1 MVLSSSA
8 RPVRSAARG
17 LAELS
22 DVVHDGA
29 GALAAAVL
37 SRAQLVGRVAG
48 PALSPSQHHVLRAA
62 AAAMAQTV
70 TTAAEQ
76 VTLTLDATTD
86 ALEEL
91 LGPAQHSSR
100 GTRPG
105 PGARG
110 VRPGFGRASEVR
122 DEPERAGTASP
133 HPRLHAHGAAH
144 LTPAQLR
151 ALHFYTTVEG
161 VEEINR
167 HLRRPRDTPAERR
180 DDLQRLVD
188 DAVAG
193 LAALPRFDGVSYR
206 GTTLPAA
213 DLPRWRPGAVVAD
226 RGFASS
232 SASAPVAEAF
242 RRGGNAFI
250 TIAGRTGADIR
261 SLSFFAHEAEVLFAP
276 GTRFRVIGRSWDHRR
291 ECWSFQIEEVTGCAS
306 TAPPTT
312 R

>member
-22 DVVHDGA
+22 DLVHDGA

-37 SRAQLVGRVAG
+37 SRVHHVGRAAG
-48 PALSPSQHHVLRAA
+48 PALSPSQHDALRSA
-62 AAAMAQTV
+62 AAAMAHTLA
-70 TTAAEQ
+70 TTAE
-76 VTLTLDATTD
+76 TLALALDATTD
-86 ALEEL
+86 ALGTL
-91 LGPAQHSSR
+91 LAPGPAASGAEQGAGLREDCGAGVKSVR
-100 GTRPG
+100 GMLHRHG
-105 PGARG
+105 RGAG
-110 VRPGFGRASEVR
+110 AAVSPQ
-122 DEPERAGTASP
+122 P
-133 HPRLHAHGAAH
+133 HPPQISPLTAA
-144 LTPAQLR
+144 QSR

-161 VEEINR
+161 VEELNR
-167 HLRRPRDTPAERR
+167 HLRRPDHTPAERR
-180 DDLQRLVD
+180 DHLQRLVG

-261 SLSFFAHEAEVLFAP
+261 SLSYFSHEAEVLFAP
-276 GTRFRVIGRSWDHRR
+276 GTRFRVVGRSWDHRR
-291 ECWSFQIEEVTGCAS
+291 ECWSFQIEEVT
-306 TAPPTT
+306 
-312 R
+312 

>member
-22 DVVHDGA
+22 GLVHDGA

-37 SRAQLVGRVAG
+37 SRVHHVGRTAG
-48 PALSPSQHHVLRAA
+48 PALSPSQHDALRSA
-62 AAAMAQTV
+62 AAAMAHTLA
-70 TTAAEQ
+70 TTTEQ
-76 VTLTLDATTD
+76 VRLVADSAADELGTLLA
-86 ALEEL
+86 
-91 LGPAQHSSR
+91 
-100 GTRPG
+100 PG
-105 PGARG
+105 LAASGA
-110 VRPGFGRASEVR
+110 
-122 DEPERAGTASP
+122 EPGTAISP
-133 HPRLHAHGAAH
+133 ALDPDPPARL
-144 LTPAQLR
+144 TQAQLR

-161 VEEINR
+161 VEELNR
-167 HLRRPRDTPAERR
+167 HLRRPGDTPAERR
-180 DDLQRLVD
+180 DHLQRLVA

-261 SLSFFAHEAEVLFAP
+261 SLSYFSHEAEVLFAP
-276 GTRFRVIGRSWDHRR
+276 GTRFRVVGRSWDHRR
-291 ECWSFQIEEVTGCAS
+291 ECWSFQIEEVT
-306 TAPPTT
+306 
-312 R
+312 